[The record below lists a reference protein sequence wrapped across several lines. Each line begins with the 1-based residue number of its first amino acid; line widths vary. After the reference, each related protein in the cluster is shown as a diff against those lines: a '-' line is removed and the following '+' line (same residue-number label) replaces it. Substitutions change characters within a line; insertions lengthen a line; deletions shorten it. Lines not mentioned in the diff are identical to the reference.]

1 MRLDGKVA
9 IVTGGNSGIGRATA
23 LLFARQGARLVIAAR
38 RSAHGEAVVNE
49 ISALGG
55 EAVFVQTDVTQEVDC
70 QRMVSTAVD
79 HFGRIDIAFNNA
91 GVLRTGVRV
100 VNEDE
105 ANWDAVMA
113 VNVKGIFFSM
123 KYEIAA
129 MLKTGGGAI
138 VNTSSVGGLVAGP
151 GQAAYQASKH
161 AVIGLTKVAALE
173 NARKGIRVNAVCPAI
188 TRSEM
193 VTDWLDSPD
202 AMNRMVAMHPM
213 GRIAEPEEVAEA
225 VVFLASG
232 RASFITGQALAVDGG
247 FVTQ

>member
-1 MRLDGKVA
+1 
-9 IVTGGNSGIGRATA
+9 VTGGNSGIGRATA